1 MTAFLLS
8 CQEKNVFCICTYYCS
23 LPPPITSVLH
33 SLYHFSAWIQAFAS
47 VINVNA
53 ACKTGYSHLCASIT
67 ARIEQLCILDI
78 QGYSD

>member
-8 CQEKNVFCICTYYCS
+8 CQKKNVFYICTYYCS
-23 LPPPITSVLH
+23 VLSPTTSVKH
-33 SLYHFSAWIQAFAS
+33 SLYHFPAWIQAFAS

-78 QGYSD
+78 QGYCD